1 MNQIPGVSQDNQ
13 AFLHHYLD
21 TCGRTSIKNISIQ
34 TLRSG
39 RGAVTTLPASLGYSA
54 QVAELMNIC
63 GHRLG
68 RWQVAVTE
76 RNNA

>member
-1 MNQIPGVSQDNQ
+1 MNQISGVSQDNQ

-34 TLRSG
+34 TLRSE
-39 RGAVTTLPASLGYSA
+39 RGAVIILPISLGYSA
-54 QVAELMNIC
+54 QVAEPMNIC
-63 GHRLG
+63 RHRLG
-68 RWQVAVTE
+68 HWQVAVTE

>member
-1 MNQIPGVSQDNQ
+1 MNQISGASQDNQ

-34 TLRSG
+34 TLRSE
-39 RGAVTTLPASLGYSA
+39 RGAVITLLIPLGYSA
-54 QVAELMNIC
+54 QVAEPMANC
-63 GHRLG
+63 RHRLG
-68 RWQVAVTE
+68 HWQVAVTG